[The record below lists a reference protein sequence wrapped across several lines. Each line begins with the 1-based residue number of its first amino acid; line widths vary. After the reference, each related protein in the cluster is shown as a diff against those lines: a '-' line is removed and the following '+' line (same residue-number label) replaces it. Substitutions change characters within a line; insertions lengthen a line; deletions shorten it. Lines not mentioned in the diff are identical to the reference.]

1 MYVYGSSCMMVANPK
16 NALMNQFYL
25 EIGLRKRVPTCIF
38 GSRFGYLRAVKTVRG
53 AFGRVRSSAVESRAF
68 AEWMQQQR
76 LQRIDMYSS
85 QPDYQLTWQ
94 NSKLKWLR
102 SNAPQDLLGPAK
114 SCHIIWRVLYWK
126 GVNPMERREK
136 DFFEIDFITQWGC
149 LSTGYGSAQ
158 ASRVLDAL
166 P

>member
-1 MYVYGSSCMMVANPK
+1 MMVANPK

-85 QPDYQLTWQ
+85 QPDYQLT
-94 NSKLKWLR
+94 
-102 SNAPQDLLGPAK
+102 
-114 SCHIIWRVLYWK
+114 
-126 GVNPMERREK
+126 
-136 DFFEIDFITQWGC
+136 
-149 LSTGYGSAQ
+149 
-158 ASRVLDAL
+158 
-166 P
+166 